1 MEKTHYNRLKI
12 VLAEKEKTETWLSE
26 QMGRNVGT
34 VSRWMTNK
42 VQPSVEQFHDM
53 ANHLDVDVKDFFGV
67 IELFKNITIIMKI
80 RFTILTFLLLLINFA
95 YGQKVGYKSEFESE
109 QEIRNYL
116 ANNVALLDPLEGE
129 YDTDSYG
136 EYITPLVHQYY
147 PHSKWKMFI
156 VSNNG
161 KFNVYGSV
169 DNHFSISKLDVEPIG
184 DTNAYWM
191 KFYSTSTRIYL
202 QNNIQFSAAFKLDN
216 ASAKKHTKNPRLSP
230 SVNVILYNDCVKT
243 YPTAAM
249 YANAAKKAIEES
261 QPKEW
266 TGTGFALTNN
276 YIVTN
281 NHVVDGAKSIN
292 VQGIN
297 GDFNHKYS
305 AEVISTD
312 KVNDLAIIKVKGINI
327 QSNSIPYAVKT
338 GTSEVGEEVFVLG
351 YPLTSTMGEE
361 IKLTTGVISSKTGF
375 QGDVSIYQISAPI
388 QPGNSGGPLFDSKGN
403 VIGIVS
409 AKHKGAENVGYAIKT
424 SYLKNLMESAVA
436 TNILPQANK
445 MAGQNLSGK
454 VKMAKNFVYYI
465 TCSSRGFIDN
475 NLSSSNN
482 ISTSKKTP
490 NTRKTGYRIQ
500 VFTGD
505 NSTMARKKAEEVKKE
520 IEQLLL
526 GTPVY
531 VHFYNPN
538 WICRIGNFLTV
549 EDANIVLN
557 QIKKHGYEDSK
568 IVKGVISTN

>member
-1 MEKTHYNRLKI
+1 MKKCILLSLVLVFTSVYNAYAQKQGY
-12 VLAEKEKTETWLSE
+12 S
-26 QMGRNVGT
+26 
-34 VSRWMTNK
+34 
-42 VQPSVEQFHDM
+42 D
-53 ANHLDVDVKDFFGV
+53 DF
-67 IELFKNITIIMKI
+67 NS
-80 RFTILTFLLLLINFA
+80 A
-95 YGQKVGYKSEFESE
+95 

-116 ANNVALLDPLEGE
+116 SANVALLDPLEGE
-129 YDTDSYG
+129 YDVEQTG
-136 EYITPLVHQYY
+136 EYITPFVHQYY
-147 PHSKWKMFI
+147 PKANYKLFVVGNNNAFKAYMLYKGDFAE
-156 VSNNG
+156 SNYS
-161 KFNVYGSV
+161 FE
-169 DNHFSISKLDVEPIG
+169 SIGE
-184 DTNAYWM
+184 TNAYRM
-191 KFYSTSTRIYL
+191 FFYTSSARIFL
-202 QNNIQFSAAFKLDN
+202 QDNIRFNATIQLN
-216 ASAKKHTKNPRLSP
+216 HASAKKFTGNKNLLASIQIP
-230 SVNVILYNDCVKT
+230 LYYDCIKV
-243 YPTAAM
+243 YPTVTM
-249 YANAAKKAIEES
+249 YANAARKAIEEA

-292 VQGIN
+292 IQGIN
-297 GDFNHKYS
+297 GDFNNKYS

-312 KVNDLAIIKVKGINI
+312 KVNDLAIIKVKGVNI

-454 VKMAKNFVYYI
+454 VKMAKNYVYYI

-475 NLSSSNN
+475 NLSSSIN
-482 ISTSKKTP
+482 ISTSKKLQIQEKQDTA
-490 NTRKTGYRIQ
+490 YRYLQVTIQ
-500 VFTGD
+500 Q
-505 NSTMARKKAEEVKKE
+505 RHVKK
-520 IEQLLL
+520 Q
-526 GTPVY
+526 
-531 VHFYNPN
+531 
-538 WICRIGNFLTV
+538 
-549 EDANIVLN
+549 
-557 QIKKHGYEDSK
+557 KK
-568 IVKGVISTN
+568 